1 MRYSRSVRVVLAAAL
16 VACAALGCGV
26 SNKKLDEAEQRIER
40 MTAKGVPDS
49 LLTDAKVL
57 LVNARA
63 AVRTANGALARQN
76 ADSMFAILD
85 SVDAW
90 YQRRAEELAPKVDQL
105 QQKLAERSKELS
117 GPQLGKADSL
127 LALVD
132 SLKARNWMLQAHEKL
147 TEYQQLFDQL
157 VKDEARMKEVLEK
170 LPGKWAEQEIS
181 QDRALGLVRT
191 KLFDFGKDGSV
202 EFIEKEKGKHDP
214 TLKVDWKFISYGKW
228 RVYGDTVYVDVNR
241 EKRVRQIGWLK
252 DENGKWKKETKA
264 PYDSTITDD
273 QRDFT
278 VTFSYMEE
286 EMKRVGK

>member
-1 MRYSRSVRVVLAAAL
+1 MKYRGIGGLMVAAVAVSLL
-16 VACAALGCGV
+16 VGCGV
-26 SNKKLDEAEQRIER
+26 SQKQLDEAEQRIEQ
-40 MTAKGVPDS
+40 MSAKGVPDS

-63 AVRTANGALARQN
+63 AVRTANSALAKQN

-90 YQRRAEELAPKVDQL
+90 YQATAQELAPKVDEL
-105 QQKLAERSKELS
+105 QQKLAEHKKDLS

-127 LALVD
+127 LGFVD

-147 TEYQQLFDQL
+147 TEYQDVFAQL

-170 LPGKWAEQEIS
+170 LPGKWAEQQVS
-181 QDRALGLVRT
+181 ADKSLGLVHT
-191 KLFDFGKDGSV
+191 KLFEFSKDGTV
-202 EFIEKEKGKHDP
+202 EFIEKQQGKQDP
-214 TLKVDWKFISYGKW
+214 TLKVDWKYVSYGKW

-241 EKRVRQIGWLK
+241 EERVHQIGWLK
-252 DENGKWKKETKA
+252 DESGKWKKESKP
-264 PYDSTITDD
+264 PYDSTITGDHK
-273 QRDFT
+273 DFT
-278 VTFSYMEE
+278 VTFSYIEE